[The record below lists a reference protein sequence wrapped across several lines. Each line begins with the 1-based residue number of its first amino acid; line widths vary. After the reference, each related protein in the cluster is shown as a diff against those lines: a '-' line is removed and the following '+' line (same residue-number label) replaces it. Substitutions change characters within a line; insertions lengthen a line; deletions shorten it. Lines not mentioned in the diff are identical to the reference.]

1 MVSSGTEEI
10 IDLKASRSPGSERP
24 QTEIS
29 ASRSVVQMEN
39 YRKASTEEDPARC
52 PFLHL
57 PAGTPQ
63 VRVKDG
69 SKIRNIVGFA
79 LSHVE
84 APRPRPLRK
93 GDRPPE
99 GGATAEAPEVP
110 EIPVDPKPLSRQIVF
125 TATGKGISK
134 AITCAEMVKR
144 RLRGGGGM
152 HQRTE
157 LQYRAVRE
165 LWEPLEPGAGLD
177 ALTVSRNVPALWI
190 LLSRDPLEPPGPADQ
205 PPGALGGLWAQAQA
219 EGEGEGEE
227 EEGEGEGGRGGGGG
241 GRAGARKKRGGYGER
256 GGGRGGRGRGGR
268 GRGGR
273 PPGRPRGPGRGQSH
287 IVFK

>member
-1 MVSSGTEEI
+1 
-10 IDLKASRSPGSERP
+10 
-24 QTEIS
+24 
-29 ASRSVVQMEN
+29 MEN

-63 VRVKDG
+63 VLVKDG

-79 LSHVE
+79 LS
-84 APRPRPLRK
+84 R

-99 GGATAEAPEVP
+99 GGTTAGVP
-110 EIPVDPKPLSRQIVF
+110 IVF

-144 RLRGGGGM
+144 RLRGGGGV

-177 ALTVSRNVPALWI
+177 GLTVSRNVPALWI

-205 PPGALGGLWAQAQA
+205 NNLGTNLPSSHL
-219 EGEGEGEE
+219 
-227 EEGEGEGGRGGGGG
+227 
-241 GRAGARKKRGGYGER
+241 GYR
-256 GGGRGGRGRGGR
+256 CLN
-268 GRGGR
+268 
-273 PPGRPRGPGRGQSH
+273 
-287 IVFK
+287 

>member
-1 MVSSGTEEI
+1 
-10 IDLKASRSPGSERP
+10 
-24 QTEIS
+24 
-29 ASRSVVQMEN
+29 MEN

-63 VRVKDG
+63 VLVKDG
-69 SKIRNIVGFA
+69 SKIRNILGFA
-79 LSHVE
+79 LSRVE

-99 GGATAEAPEVP
+99 GGATAGVPAAPEV
-110 EIPVDPKPLSRQIVF
+110 PVDPKPLSRQIVF

-144 RLRGGGGM
+144 RLRGGGGV

-177 ALTVSRNVPALWI
+177 GLTVSRNVPALWI

-205 PPGALGGLWAQAQA
+205 PPGTSDGLWAQA
-219 EGEGEGEE
+219 EGEGEE
-227 EEGEGEGGRGGGGG
+227 EEGEEEGEGGRGR

-256 GGGRGGRGRGGR
+256 A
-268 GRGGR
+268 
-273 PPGRPRGPGRGQSH
+273 QLFHQTVST
-287 IVFK
+287 FMQ